1 MNTNK
6 SFNGTR
12 VAVLLGALCFSTL
25 VFAAPIEVK
34 LEVDGSKL
42 AVIDNSQPCDATN
55 SKDACINVKKNK
67 APFINFI
74 LEGACGD
81 ETSTSPNKDYQL
93 TGIRITLI
101 EKVWPTSSNVLN
113 ELVAKDFKA
122 DPETGEI
129 ILKGNNKKDKDLLK
143 FKNRNSHGYTVYYEV
158 SAEPCAADSDLDD
171 IFLDPEIRNKGR
183 G

>member
-1 MNTNK
+1 MNTIHVK
-6 SFNGTR
+6 SWVSCAAFF
-12 VAVLLGALCFSTL
+12 GALFFSTV

-34 LEVDGSKL
+34 LEVDAANSKL
-42 AVIDNSQPCDATN
+42 KVISNDSPCDGPTD
-55 SKDACINVKKNK
+55 SCINVKKNS
-67 APFINFI
+67 APFIKFT
-74 LEGACGD
+74 LADACTTG
-81 ETSTSPNKDYQL
+81 TNIDYQL
-93 TGIRITLI
+93 TGVRISLI
-101 EKVWPTSSNVLN
+101 EKVWPTASNPLS

-129 ILKGNNKKDKDLLK
+129 KFGGNNEKKDYILK

-158 SAEPCAADSDLDD
+158 SAEPCKANSNLDD